1 MLHCQVEED
10 NKEDE
15 HIGGVM
21 KLKKR
26 ILADDDDDEDDTPLL
41 EKPSLMRPRKKI
53 RIDGHGKNKSRKTF
67 DDEGNDMND
76 TPMWR
81 ADDLDGDTHR
91 HMNALGKKLL
101 GGFSFWWCVF
111 WCGPVFVPV
120 FSSKPV
126 CTCFASFLCTAN
138 KLAQADELDKE
149 TNRERVKEM
158 KRKRKNDARLEQEG
172 NQDDDDG
179 SAATGVMIG
188 YPSSESDDDDDSND
202 SDSDSD

>member
-126 CTCFASFLCTAN
+126 YLFCFFSLHS
-138 KLAQADELDKE
+138 Q
-149 TNRERVKEM
+149 
-158 KRKRKNDARLEQEG
+158 Q
-172 NQDDDDG
+172 
-179 SAATGVMIG
+179 TG
-188 YPSSESDDDDDSND
+188 PSR
-202 SDSDSD
+202 

>member
-1 MLHCQVEED
+1 MCVLHCQVEED

-101 GGFSFWWCVF
+101 VFLGWCVF
-111 WCGPVFVPV
+111 GVLVFVHV
-120 FSSKPV
+120 FSSSMFN
-126 CTCFASFLCTAN
+126 CFAFLLCAAN
-138 KLAQADELDKE
+138 KLAQADKLDKE

-172 NQDDDDG
+172 NQGDDDG
-179 SAATGVMIG
+179 SAATGVVLG
-188 YPSSESDDDDDSND
+188 YPSSESDDDSND

>member
-101 GGFSFWWCVF
+101 GGFIFGGVCFGVGLCLYLCSHQRL
-111 WCGPVFVPV
+111 
-120 FSSKPV
+120 

>member
-1 MLHCQVEED
+1 MLHCQVDED
-10 NKEDE
+10 SKEDE

-101 GGFSFWWCVF
+101 VFLGWCVF
-111 WCGPVFVPV
+111 GVLVFVHIHV
-120 FSSKPV
+120 FSSSMFN
-126 CTCFASFLCTAN
+126 CFAFLLCTAN

-172 NQDDDDG
+172 NQGDDDG
-179 SAATGVMIG
+179 SAATGVVLG
-188 YPSSESDDDDDSND
+188 YPSSESDDDSND

>member
-1 MLHCQVEED
+1 MVCVLHCQVEED

-101 GGFSFWWCVF
+101 VVCVLV
-111 WCGPVFVPV
+111 WAC
-120 FSSKPV
+120 V
-126 CTCFASFLCTAN
+126 CTCVLINACVLVLLLFFA
-138 KLAQADELDKE
+138 QP
-149 TNRERVKEM
+149 TNWPKPMNWTKKPIV
-158 KRKRKNDARLEQEG
+158 NG
-172 NQDDDDG
+172 
-179 SAATGVMIG
+179 
-188 YPSSESDDDDDSND
+188 
-202 SDSDSD
+202 